1 MTMSSHAS
9 GIRAAASAVVA
20 ALALVAA
27 GASAQEAGAGKPA
40 GREAAAGPAA
50 RFQAAA
56 PRALETM
63 IKEAEA
69 RGMKGVAVVAFVP
82 GDTTRA
88 WTSQMKAV
96 DAIVL
101 GNANVL
107 AIAYCKLAEM
117 ADTLQDS
124 GSQVRPPLHGELG
137 YRGGAYR
144 KTDGG
149 FFLAAFSGG
158 KDTDDLDVSRKGLD
172 VLEKPAEAK
181 AAAE

>member
-1 MTMSSHAS
+1 MNSANV
-9 GIRAAASAVVA
+9 RRLAAAAIGGWTVG
-20 ALALVAA
+20 LALSAA
-27 GASAQEAGAGKPA
+27 AATAQEG
-40 GREAAAGPAA
+40 AAAADAPTA

-144 KTDGG
+144 TTDGG

-172 VLEKPAEAK
+172 VLEPPADADAPAK
-181 AAAE
+181 

>member
-1 MTMSSHAS
+1 MTSANVRRLAVAAIGGWAVGLALS
-9 GIRAAASAVVA
+9 GAAATAQE
-20 ALALVAA
+20 
-27 GASAQEAGAGKPA
+27 GASVP
-40 GREAAAGPAA
+40 AAAADAPTA

>member
-1 MTMSSHAS
+1 MNSANVRRLAVAAIGGWAAGLALS
-9 GIRAAASAVVA
+9 GAAAT
-20 ALALVAA
+20 
-27 GASAQEAGAGKPA
+27 AQEG
-40 GREAAAGPAA
+40 AAAADAPAA

-82 GDTTRA
+82 GDTTRT

-124 GSQVRPPLHGELG
+124 GSQARPPLHGELG

-144 KTDGG
+144 KTGGG

-172 VLEKPAEAK
+172 VLEKPAGAK